1 MLNYIVK
8 RIAATIPVVIVV
20 GLFIFGLLFVAPGD
34 PATILAGEQATA
46 QDLAQIRQ
54 ELGLDRPFLV
64 QFFEWSGQV
73 AQGNLGRSIFS
84 KQPVTVLI
92 AQRLEPTLL
101 LMALTM
107 VISVL
112 VGVPLG
118 VIAAFKHGGRLDTFV
133 MSASVLGFSVPVFV
147 VGYIL
152 AYVFA
157 LQLGWF
163 PAQGYTPIAEG
174 FWRAVRSLT
183 LPAIALSGVYS
194 ALIARTG
201 RAAMLD
207 ILSQDYIRTARAK
220 GVSQWTVLFVHAL
233 RACGVPLLTVI
244 GMGVA
249 LLIGGA
255 VVTETVFSIPGLGR
269 LTVDAILQR
278 DYPVIQGVVIFFSF
292 LYVLVNLVIDL
303 LYTFVDP
310 RIRY

>member
-1 MLNYIVK
+1 MLNYVLK
-8 RIAATIPVVIVV
+8 RIVATVPVVFVV
-20 GLFIFGLLFVAPGD
+20 GLFIFSLLFVAPGD
-34 PATILAGEQATA
+34 PATILAGDQAT
-46 QDLAQIRQ
+46 QETLDQIRQ

-64 QFFEWSGQV
+64 QFFEWGGHV
-73 AQGNLGRSIFS
+73 VRGNLGHSIFS
-84 KQPVTVLI
+84 KQPVADLI

-101 LMALTM
+101 LMVMTM

-112 VGVPLG
+112 VGVPTG
-118 VIAAFKHGGRLDTFV
+118 VVAAFKHGGKLDTFV
-133 MSASVLGFSVPVFV
+133 MSASVLGFSLPVFV
-147 VGYIL
+147 VGYLL

-163 PAQGYTPIAEG
+163 PAQGYEPIESG
-174 FWRAVRSLT
+174 FLAAVHSLT
-183 LPAIALSGVYS
+183 LPALTLSGAYS

-207 ILSQDYIRTARAK
+207 ILSQDFIRTARAK
-220 GVSQWTVLFVHAL
+220 GVSQPKILFVHAL
-233 RACGVPLLTVI
+233 RNCGVPLLTVI

-269 LTVDAILQR
+269 LVVDAILQR
-278 DYPVIQGVVIFFSF
+278 DYPVIQGVVIFFSL
-292 LYVLVNLVIDL
+292 LYVLVNLAVDL
-303 LYTFVDP
+303 LYTLVDP